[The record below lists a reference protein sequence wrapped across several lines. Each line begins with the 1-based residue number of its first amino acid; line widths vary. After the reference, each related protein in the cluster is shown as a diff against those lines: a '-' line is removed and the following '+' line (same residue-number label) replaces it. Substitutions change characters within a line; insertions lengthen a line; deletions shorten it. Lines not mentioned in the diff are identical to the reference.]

1 MTYDSAQK
9 YEELYFKCDNCYELG
24 KLKVRYIFIGLV
36 KKRLTMMRL
45 DCHNTA
51 LALTMAFN
59 ILNIDIQTF
68 RIMLKGTQQL
78 K

>member
-1 MTYDSAQK
+1 
-9 YEELYFKCDNCYELG
+9 
-24 KLKVRYIFIGLV
+24 
-36 KKRLTMMRL
+36 MMRL